1 MQTATANGS
10 NRPTGPLVGLRVLA
24 MTQAVSAPF
33 CCMLLADMGA
43 DVVKVE
49 RPFDH
54 DRRTSSFINLH
65 RNQRS
70 LAIDLKNPEVKQAFL
85 NLVAKADVFVENF
98 RLSAIKRLGLDYETL
113 REVNPRLIYCAISG
127 YGHTG
132 PYADRGGYDLIAQ
145 GFTGIMSVIGHE
157 GTPPS
162 SAALPITD
170 LATGMLAAYSI
181 LAAYV
186 AREKTGEG
194 QFIDLSL
201 VDSGLAI
208 SVWELG
214 TFFGT
219 GKIPERLGAAHRVN
233 APYQALKTAD
243 GYIIVGAQR
252 PHHFRAL
259 CQLLGREDLVDD
271 PRFADPA
278 ERIKHKQE
286 LAQYLEEQL
295 VKRTSAEWL
304 KELEA
309 LEIPCGPL
317 QNYAE
322 AVAHPQVQ
330 AREMVLE
337 IDQPGHGRHKVVG
350 IPIKMSGTPG
360 NVYRPAPLPGEHNDE
375 LLQEAGL
382 SPETISRLREEKAIL

>member
-1 MQTATANGS
+1 MQPS
-10 NRPTGPLVGLRVLA
+10 QPTGPLAGLKVFA
-24 MTQAVSAPF
+24 MTQAVSGPF

-54 DRRTSSFINLH
+54 DARSSSFVNLH

-70 LAIDLKNPEVKQAFL
+70 LAIDLKHPGVMRAFL
-85 NLVAKADVFVENF
+85 NLIARADVFVENF
-98 RLSAIKRLGLDYETL
+98 RLSAIQRLGLDYESL
-113 REVNPRLIYCAISG
+113 RKINPRLIYCAISG

-157 GTPPS
+157 GEPPS
-162 SAALPITD
+162 STALPITD

-186 AREKTGEG
+186 AGEKTGEG

-214 TFFGT
+214 TYFGT
-219 GKIPERLGAAHRVN
+219 GEIPGRLGAAHRAN

-259 CQLLGREDLVDD
+259 CRLLGREELADD
-271 PRFADPA
+271 PRFAEPT
-278 ERIKHKQE
+278 ERIKHKVE
-286 LAQYLEEQL
+286 LARYLEEQL

-304 KELEA
+304 QELEA

-322 AVAHPQVQ
+322 ALAHPQVQ
-330 AREMVLE
+330 ARGMVQE
-337 IDQPGHGRHKVVG
+337 IDQPGRGRQKVVG
-350 IPIKMSGTPG
+350 IPIKMSATPG
-360 NVYRPAPLPGEHNDE
+360 NIYRPAPLPGEHNDE

-382 SPETISRLREEKAIL
+382 DPGTIARLREEKVIL